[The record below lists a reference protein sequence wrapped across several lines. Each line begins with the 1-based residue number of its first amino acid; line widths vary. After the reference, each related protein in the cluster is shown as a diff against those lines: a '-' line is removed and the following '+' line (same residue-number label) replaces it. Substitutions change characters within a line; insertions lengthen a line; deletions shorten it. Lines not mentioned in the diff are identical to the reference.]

1 MPPVPPQGPA
11 VLEAMDQS
19 SLTMT
24 MHIQMPLTATE
35 MFLSSS
41 ATGPSWALW
50 LIKIDTLSPAGEYH
64 PHLMRL
70 VKAASDGTPPVYLPS
85 APPAVA
91 PRIHMKCECKSRV
104 SGETLRR
111 TEVADGHIFLVSA
124 SATPGLSHQIG
135 PDQFGSPEEIRLKV
149 RDHCLAYTYRETT
162 SISLAQARA
171 RPVCRYRSSSRK
183 TLQHLALKQSHKL
196 LIVVSASRPDLQT
209 LPWAPP
215 LTAPE

>member
-1 MPPVPPQGPA
+1 MIGAMIAMLAAVAFGAPGGRGRYGGNRRRGGGRGRMPPVLPQKPVA
-11 VLEAMDQS
+11 LEAMDPS

-91 PRIHMKCECKSRV
+91 PRINMKYECRSRV

-111 TEVADGHIFLVSA
+111 TEVADGPLFLVRA

-135 PDQFGSPEEIRLKV
+135 PDQFGSPEEI
-149 RDHCLAYTYRETT
+149 
-162 SISLAQARA
+162 IRA
-171 RPVCRYRSSSRK
+171 
-183 TLQHLALKQSHKL
+183 HKG
-196 LIVVSASRPDLQT
+196 I
-209 LPWAPP
+209 
-215 LTAPE
+215 E